1 MSDVEPTP
9 QIGPQP
15 AEAGHGHEEGAGN
28 SHDSSGYYG
37 GSYGG
42 RSAPYKKTLCRHW
55 QAGNCRNGHRCTF
68 SHGIEDLKGT
78 RGILCRFFVRGV
90 CKHGANCPYMHPSG
104 SRMAF
109 PSEVGP
115 SPYYSVTGSGPQYPQ
130 PPTGYKTDL
139 CVNRSGQCSAGVY
152 CGFAHSVDE
161 LLPGKFSVEEIA
173 ALRQAATA
181 NSSQSVSPYG
191 QYYAVAVRD
200 GGAYGPSGTS
210 SIVAS
215 AAPSTVVSGRSAEQ
229 PNPYGG
235 YPSSYP
241 ASYAAPSQQVQVS
254 TVTSATGA
262 RHTDLYFPAAGS
274 TAASPSSAAYHMQH
288 PGAVSSDP
296 VSTRPVMLPISRK
309 LCNFWPHSC
318 RKGDACPFVHE
329 ASLVHPGVTGADD
342 LNGGARSY
350 PGYSPYGREYG
361 YGRGRPRSR
370 SPDRGGLGPFRGR
383 ECRFFLQG
391 RCIRGDACPFRHSR
405 EQAEGPAGGS
415 KSPRIINGVTTVES
429 APPAAGPD
437 GETGYAPVAEEGA

>member
-1 MSDVEPTP
+1 MSDVEPAQ

-15 AEAGHGHEEGAGN
+15 AEAGHGSEDGGGN
-28 SHDSSGYYG
+28 YESAGYYG
-37 GSYGG
+37 GPYG

-104 SRMAF
+104 SRMAL

-173 ALRQAATA
+173 ALRQAAA
-181 NSSQSVSPYG
+181 ASNNSQSVSPYG

-200 GGAYGPSGTS
+200 GGAYGHLGTS
-210 SIVAS
+210 SVVAT
-215 AAPSTVVSGRSAEQ
+215 APTTVVTGRSEQ

-235 YPSSYP
+235 YSYP
-241 ASYAAPSQQVQVS
+241 TTYSATPQQIQVS
-254 TVTSATGA
+254 NVATAGA
-262 RHTDLYFPAAGS
+262 RHTELYFPAAGS
-274 TAASPSSAAYHMQH
+274 TASSPSASGYHMQH

-296 VSTRPVMLPISRK
+296 VADRPVMLPTSRK
-309 LCNFWPHSC
+309 LCNFWPHGC

-329 ASLVHPGVTGADD
+329 ASLVHPAATGADEAD
-342 LNGGARSY
+342 L
-350 PGYSPYGREYG
+350 GRVRRIAEG
-361 YGRGRPRSR
+361 W
-370 SPDRGGLGPFRGR
+370 GPSGI
-383 ECRFFLQG
+383 G
-391 RCIRGDACPFRHSR
+391 NVASIYRGDASEATRARSVTI
-405 EQAEGPAGGS
+405 GS
-415 KSPRIINGVTTVES
+415 KLRDTVE
-429 APPAAGPD
+429 G
-437 GETGYAPVAEEGA
+437 